1 MGSIMR
7 SAVNQGSISRD
18 RLSLPE
24 TIYWIPRSKWAFL
37 LFSSIF
43 GELFRGSVRP
53 LGACGAPLFPS
64 FTHENSFLSLP
75 TSASPLPQCLPK
87 VFPPLLHCHTKPT
100 SWFQLWNQGG
110 SPGFYLQVFGGRQG
124 RGGGGEWHILEEIK
138 FVQRNEAEERIR
150 CLLICVTPGHASP
163 HSLFLTKNSASSI
176 KSSLR
181 CPG

>member
-37 LFSSIF
+37 LFSSVF
-43 GELFRGSVRP
+43 GELFRGSARP

-75 TSASPLPQCLPK
+75 TSASLLPQCLPK
-87 VFPPLLHCHTKPT
+87 V
-100 SWFQLWNQGG
+100 
-110 SPGFYLQVFGGRQG
+110 
-124 RGGGGEWHILEEIK
+124 
-138 FVQRNEAEERIR
+138 
-150 CLLICVTPGHASP
+150 SP
-163 HSLFLTKNSASSI
+163 HCSIATQNPPAGSSYGIREGVLDFICRFLEGDREGVGEGSGTYLKKLNSCKGMRL
-176 KSSLR
+176 KS
-181 CPG
+181 G